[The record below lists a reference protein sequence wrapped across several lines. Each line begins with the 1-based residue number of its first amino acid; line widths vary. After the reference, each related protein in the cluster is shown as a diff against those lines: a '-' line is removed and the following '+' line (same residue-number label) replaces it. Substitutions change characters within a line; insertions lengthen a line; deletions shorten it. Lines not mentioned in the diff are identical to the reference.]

1 MPCRAQHQILVHSTT
16 CLAGSSSGLPA
27 RLPFNASSRRLQPP
41 SSPTTSREVE
51 KNPAGYTTR
60 RRRKQQGKPACHSR
74 RRRRI
79 PQQQQQITCH
89 IRHGRRLP
97 PPPLRSPSSS
107 SSSDRRVIISNLWR
121 GPAAGGRR
129 RRNQINSS
137 QYSGTYAHQRTS
149 LQTRSQAT
157 YMRVLAVPPFAS
169 LPFLRRR
176 IKGKAGSTQLNRCQH
191 TLLCLRNNTYNGPQH
206 RHYYC
211 HLPSAPLQNS
221 TPGYGSI
228 SYHSIVLHFY
238 FLFFAEKIKCSL
250 LVHYYTPN

>member
-1 MPCRAQHQILVHSTT
+1 MPCPTSNPCAFHHVLGW
-16 CLAGSSSGLPA
+16 LLFWPA
-27 RLPFNASSRRLQPP
+27 C
-41 SSPTTSREVE
+41 SPTIQCILTAATATVVPHHKQRSREE
-51 KNPAGYTTR
+51 SGRLHHKTTTKTTR
-60 RRRKQQGKPACHSR
+60 QTCRC

-79 PQQQQQITCH
+79 PQQQQITCH

-107 SSSDRRVIISNLWR
+107 SSSVRRVIISNLWR

-137 QYSGTYAHQRTS
+137 QYSGTYAHQPTS

-191 TLLCLRNNTYNGPQH
+191 TLLCLRNNTYNGAQH